1 MSLFK
6 LRIQE
11 FINRYEGDFYGPVHD
26 AMDDYFDQKGEI
38 KFASRKET
46 EELATAIFKAV
57 REHIASMDEDIRKE
71 ISSSDFPLAVERIV
85 RLRIIEYL
93 MEIKEREAYLEKEL
107 KAWEEDE

>member
-11 FINRYEGDFYGPVHD
+11 FINRYETDFYRPILD
-26 AMDDYFDQKGEI
+26 AMDDYFDQKGTIE
-38 KFASRKET
+38 FASRKET
-46 EELATAIFKAV
+46 EELEAAIFKAV

-71 ISSSDFPLAVERIV
+71 ISSSDFPLAMERIV

-93 MEIKEREAYLEKEL
+93 MELKEREAYLEKEL
-107 KAWEEDE
+107 KAWENDE